1 MMNRFVAILLMP
13 FLVVG
18 NSLAHSHGSAAHPSQ
33 SQGRAHFH
41 VGSTPQQGHEHKSH
55 GHSHHGHSHDHSHDH
70 DHDQDHESDD
80 SQPAPLEK
88 PVGHDSDAVYLVA
101 ADFVYITSD
110 RTSIEVGSYAVIEKV
125 EDYLAEVRP
134 PASRDL
140 RIRST
145 TPELPL
151 YLLHAALR
159 L

>member
-1 MMNRFVAILLMP
+1 MYRLLAILLMP
-13 FLVVG
+13 FFVVG

-41 VGSTPQQGHEHKSH
+41 VGSTFQQGHEHHSH
-55 GHSHHGHSHDHSHDH
+55 GHSHHGHSHS
-70 DHDQDHESDD
+70 HDQDHASDESRTG
-80 SQPAPLEK
+80 PVEK
-88 PVGHDSDAVYLVA
+88 PVEHDSDAFYFVA
-101 ADFVYITSD
+101 ADFVVTTSD
-110 RTSIEVGSYAVIEKV
+110 RTSIEVSSYAIVETV
-125 EDYLAEVRP
+125 EDYLAEIRP
-134 PASRDL
+134 PDRRDL